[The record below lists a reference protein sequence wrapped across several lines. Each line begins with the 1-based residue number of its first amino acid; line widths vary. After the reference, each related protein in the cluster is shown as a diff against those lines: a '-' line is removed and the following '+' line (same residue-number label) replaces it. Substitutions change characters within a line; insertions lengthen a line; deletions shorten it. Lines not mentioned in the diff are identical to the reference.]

1 MRTKLCRCRLQ
12 LTHLQSLR
20 SCDLC
25 WAKLAGI
32 FLLLSAISLASPG
45 MAAASRDKSPHQN
58 HDGLIFGTVW
68 NSKNQP
74 VPGVRV
80 KIRRASDKKSRW
92 EVYSNNVGEFE
103 QLVPAGNYVVWADVK
118 RPKRAPKGD
127 QSNQWTPPQVTVQ
140 VQNDL
145 RVDVGLHLID

>member
-1 MRTKLCRCRLQ
+1 M
-12 LTHLQSLR
+12 
-20 SCDLC
+20 
-25 WAKLAGI
+25 AAAF
-32 FLLLSAISLASPG
+32 FLLLNMILLASPG
-45 MAAASRDKSPHQN
+45 QAGAAPRDKSTHQN

-80 KIRRASDKKSRW
+80 KIRRASDKKAHW

-118 RPKRAPKGD
+118 RPKTAKKGD
-127 QSNQWTPPQVTVQ
+127 QGNHWAPPQVTVQ
-140 VQNDL
+140 VQNDI
-145 RVDVGLHLID
+145 RVDVGLHLME